1 MKKEKRNPLLKLM
14 YERKKAGLT
23 QGELAKKVGCMRMT
37 IYYYE
42 SGTRVPNAVMLSKL
56 ATALNCKIDDIV

>member
-1 MKKEKRNPLLKLM
+1 MKKEKRKPLFKLM

-23 QGELAKKVGCMRMT
+23 QSELAEKVGCMRMT

-42 SGTRVPNAVMLSKL
+42 SGARVPNAEMLSKL
-56 ATALNCKIDDIV
+56 ATALNCKTEDIV